1 MRGKGEVDV
10 ESRAEWGLRCRTGAW
25 TSAGR
30 GAEDMFGTRYYY
42 FGLRGRL
49 RQAAECRAVDGP
61 HALKWRNGFAIGAT
75 FAGEFS
81 NVTRSHAGKGI
92 VRHVC

>member
-1 MRGKGEVDV
+1 MRGKGEVAV
-10 ESRAEWGLRCRTGAW
+10 EIRAEWGLRCHTGAW
-25 TSAGR
+25 ISAGW
-30 GAEDMFGTRYYY
+30 GQKMFGTRYYY

-61 HALKWRNGFAIGAT
+61 HALKWRNGFAVGAT

-81 NVTRSHAGKGI
+81 NVTRSHAGRGI
-92 VRHVC
+92 VRYVC